1 MHRRDGRGEM
11 VFGGGDRRKHA
22 ERQLSQAVKA
32 AVAAG
37 DIDAFHQAFEEPVI
51 PALTPAS
58 AALAPTRIPPHLRQ
72 MAGKGRR
79 SKRRRRKVRG

>member
-1 MHRRDGRGEM
+1 MHRHDGRGEM

-22 ERQLSQAVKA
+22 ERQLTEAVDA
-32 AVAAG
+32 AIAAG
-37 DIDAFHQAFEEPVI
+37 DIEAFHRAFAEPVI

-72 MAGKGRR
+72 MGGKGRR
-79 SKRRRRKVRG
+79 TKRRRRKARG

>member
-1 MHRRDGRGEM
+1 MHRQDGRGEM

-22 ERQLSQAVKA
+22 ERQLSKAVEA
-32 AVAAG
+32 AIAAS
-37 DIDAFHQAFEEPVI
+37 DIDAFHRAFEEPVI

-58 AALAPTRIPPHLRQ
+58 ATLAPTRIPPHLRQ

-79 SKRRRRKVRG
+79 PKKRRRKARG

>member
-1 MHRRDGRGEM
+1 MNRQDGRGGM
-11 VFGGGDRRKHA
+11 VFGGVDRRKQA

-37 DIDAFHQAFEEPVI
+37 DIDAFHRAFEEPVT

-72 MAGKGRR
+72 MGGKGRR
-79 SKRRRRKVRG
+79 TKRRRRKARG

>member
-1 MHRRDGRGEM
+1 MHREDGRGEM

-22 ERQLSQAVKA
+22 ERQLSQAVEA

-37 DIDAFHQAFEEPVI
+37 DIDAFHQAFAEPVI

-58 AALAPTRIPPHLRQ
+58 ATLAPTRIAPHLRQ
-72 MAGKGRR
+72 MGGKGKRP
-79 SKRRRRKVRG
+79 KRRRRKLRG

>member
-1 MHRRDGRGEM
+1 MHRNDGRGEM

-22 ERQLSQAVKA
+22 ERQLTNAVEA

-37 DIDAFHQAFEEPVI
+37 DIDAFHQAFEEPVT
-51 PALTPAS
+51 PSLTPAS

-72 MAGKGRR
+72 MGGKGRR
-79 SKRRRRKVRG
+79 AKRRRRKARG